1 MSYSLVVLPAV
12 AENLT
17 EALREREQLETRRA
31 LLAEIAAM
39 FDKIL
44 ERPRRF
50 PVAYAHVHRAL
61 TPRFHFAIFFE
72 IVEDRT
78 EVVIVGVLHQRRDP
92 AIWPKR

>member
-17 EALREREQLETRRA
+17 EAFREREFETRRA
-31 LLAEIAAM
+31 LIDEITAM
-39 FDKIL
+39 FDKIVQ
-44 ERPRRF
+44 RPRRF

-72 IVEDRT
+72 IVEERS

-92 AIWPKR
+92 ALWPKR

>member
-39 FDKIL
+39 MT
-44 ERPRRF
+44 RF
-50 PVAYAHVHRAL
+50 SNDHAASQSRMRTCTAH
-61 TPRFHFAIFFE
+61 
-72 IVEDRT
+72 
-78 EVVIVGVLHQRRDP
+78 
-92 AIWPKR
+92 